1 MRKILSW
8 LILIGFFVM
17 IFFFLNTSL
26 YGESLWKKGGMNL
39 IKVKKA
45 SNVGDIVKV
54 LVYEIPTASTKSNGF
69 NPFKTISDFLD
80 YILNAFTG
88 VKASSYIPTGN
99 ISDTYKRE
107 NQVSAKVVLEISSV
121 VIGKDEYGN
130 LIVKGKKRIK
140 IGGAMKEIII
150 RGKVRPE
157 DITAD
162 NTVDSRDMA
171 EAEIWID
178 DEVVFKKSPDEPDS
192 WLAYFLSLISNIFM

>member
-1 MRKILSW
+1 MKRTSSW
-8 LILIGFFVM
+8 LVLIGVSITILIFSN
-17 IFFFLNTSL
+17 ISL
-26 YGESLWKKGGMNL
+26 FGESLWKKGEINL
-39 IKVKKA
+39 IRVKKA
-45 SNVGDIVKV
+45 ENVGDIVKV

-80 YILNAFTG
+80 YVLNAFTG
-88 VKASSYIPTGN
+88 VKASSYIPTEN
-99 ISDTYKRE
+99 ISDTYQRE

-121 VIGKDEYGN
+121 VVGKDEYGN
-130 LIVKGKKRIK
+130 LIVKGNKRIK

-150 RGKVRPE
+150 KGKVRPE
-157 DITAD
+157 DIAAD

-171 EAEIWID
+171 EAEIWVD

>member
-1 MRKILSW
+1 MKNNFRLS
-8 LILIGFFVM
+8 ILIGFLITSFL
-17 IFFFLNTSL
+17 LNTSI
-26 YGESLWKKGGMNL
+26 YGDSLWKRGELNL

-45 SNVGDIVKV
+45 TNEGDIVKV

-69 NPFKTISDFLD
+69 NPFKTVSDFLD

-88 VKASSYIPTGN
+88 VKASKYVPTAS

-121 VIGKDEYGN
+121 VIGKDDYGN
-130 LIVKGKKRIK
+130 LIIKGKKKIK

-150 RGKVRPE
+150 KGKIRPE

-171 EAEIWID
+171 EAEIWVD